1 MTQQQ
6 LSTTPAFSFVSHYH
20 KQPHTNMPDD
30 HTPST
35 PSAAEAG
42 AVFENLSEADASAV
56 LDSLSSVGGDAA
68 GATPAEV
75 IPGLSSLDEALAGA
89 DLAQMTDSQIRDFE
103 SGDPERVEAALAA
116 VQPNAEPRTGTND
129 EASALMPAR
138 VSIKAL
144 KPEDRA
150 RTVQALD
157 LIRAG
162 RAPADAFAEA
172 FGITGQ
178 AQAGDGFAQDDA
190 AGFDDSQT
198 LMEVPQVAELEQ
210 HLALLQHQYQQAKET
225 YDPVATDLLE
235 QMTDLKL
242 DLREARREAAVV
254 SGHWQGQQSE
264 SHNRMMDQF
273 SDLITDE
280 DTGFVS
286 YCDDEI
292 LLAEAKND
300 PILNHP
306 DWPEKIGRR
315 VIDKFFKGHAANSP
329 GHAKG
334 TSLIPPAPR
343 HSMRL
348 PGSPVGPGFS
358 AGALSPQTAMA
369 EIDKLTPE
377 QQDAFIHSL
386 DRLTS
391 VKVRH

>member
-1 MTQQQ
+1 
-6 LSTTPAFSFVSHYH
+6 
-20 KQPHTNMPDD
+20 MPDD
-30 HTPST
+30 YTPSSPT
-35 PSAAEAG
+35 AAEAG
-42 AVFENLSEADASAV
+42 AVFDNLSEADASAV
-56 LDSLSSVGGDAA
+56 LDSLSSSAGGDSRNAD
-68 GATPAEV
+68 GAYAEAV
-75 IPGLSSLDEALAGA
+75 IPGVSSLDEALEGA
-89 DLAQMTDSQIRDFE
+89 DLAQMTDAQIRDFE

-116 VQPNAEPRTGTND
+116 QMTPRAAG
-129 EASALMPAR
+129 EESAMAPAR

-162 RAPADAFAEA
+162 REPAEAFAEA

-178 AQAGDGFAQDDA
+178 GHAADDFSQERAPAYDDA
-190 AGFDDSQT
+190 HDYSQV
-198 LMEVPQVAELEQ
+198 MANVPQVADLEQ
-210 HLALLQHQYQQAKET
+210 HLSALQQQYKQAKES
-225 YDPVATDLLE
+225 YDPVASDIME
-235 QMTDLKL
+235 QMTDVKM
-242 DLREARREAAVV
+242 DLRDARREASVV
-254 SGHWQGQQSE
+254 SHHWQGQQAE
-264 SHNRMMDQF
+264 SHTRAMDQF

-286 YCDDEI
+286 CCDDEI

-315 VIDKFFKGHAANSP
+315 VIDKFFKGHAAQSP
-329 GHAKG
+329 GHARG
-334 TSLIPPAPR
+334 SSVIPPAPR
-343 HSMRL
+343 HSLRL

-386 DRLTS
+386 DKLTS
-391 VKVRH
+391 AKARH

>member
-1 MTQQQ
+1 
-6 LSTTPAFSFVSHYH
+6 
-20 KQPHTNMPDD
+20 MPDEY
-30 HTPST
+30 TPST

-56 LDSLSSVGGDAA
+56 LDSLSSAGGDAA
-68 GATPAEV
+68 NAGVASQAEV
-75 IPGLSSLDEALAGA
+75 IPGLSSLDEALEGA
-89 DLAQMTDSQIRDFE
+89 DLSKMTDAQIRDFE

-116 VQPNAEPRTGTND
+116 VQPQAEPGD
-129 EASALMPAR
+129 GAGEEVSALAPAR

-162 RAPADAFAEA
+162 KAPADAFAEA

-178 AQAGDGFAQDDA
+178 AQAAEGYAQEYAPFAEAVPEYSQSQEA
-190 AGFDDSQT
+190 A
-198 LMEVPQVAELEQ
+198 PQVADLEQ
-210 HLALLQHQYQQAKET
+210 HLSLLQQQYKQAKES
-225 YDPVATDLLE
+225 YDPVATDIME
-235 QMTDLKL
+235 QMTEVKM
-242 DLREARREAAVV
+242 DLRDARREASVV
-254 SGHWQGQQSE
+254 NNHWQGQQSE
-264 SHNRMMDQF
+264 SHTRMMDQF

-300 PILNHP
+300 PILNNP

-391 VKVRH
+391 AKVRL

>member
-1 MTQQQ
+1 MT
-6 LSTTPAFSFVSHYH
+6 
-20 KQPHTNMPDD
+20 DD
-30 HTPST
+30 FTPST

-56 LDSLSSVGGDAA
+56 LDSLASAGDDAP

-75 IPGLSSLDEALAGA
+75 VPGLASLDEALQGA
-89 DLAQMTDSQIRDFE
+89 DLSQMTDAQIKDFE

-116 VQPNAEPRTGTND
+116 VQPQEEPRGGPGEET
-129 EASALMPAR
+129 SAFAPAR

-162 RAPADAFAEA
+162 KAPADAFAEV
-172 FGITGQ
+172 FGSPGQ
-178 AQAGDGFAQDDA
+178 AQAGDIFSQDEAPVFDEAQTHMA
-190 AGFDDSQT
+190 A
-198 LMEVPQVAELEQ
+198 PPVAELEE
-210 HLALLQHQYQQAKET
+210 HLALLQHQYKQAKES
-225 YDPVATDLLE
+225 YDPAATDLLE

-254 SGHWQGQQSE
+254 NGHWQDRQAE
-264 SHNRMMDQF
+264 SHTRVMDQF

-280 DTGFVS
+280 DAGFVS

-334 TSLIPPAPR
+334 TSLIPPVPR
-343 HSMRL
+343 HPVRL

-391 VKVRH
+391 VKVRR

>member
-1 MTQQQ
+1 
-6 LSTTPAFSFVSHYH
+6 
-20 KQPHTNMPDD
+20 MPDEY
-30 HTPST
+30 TPST

-56 LDSLSSVGGDAA
+56 LDSLSSAGGDAV
-68 GATPAEV
+68 GAATAEV
-75 IPGLSSLDEALAGA
+75 IPGLSSLDEALEGA
-89 DLAQMTDSQIRDFE
+89 DLSKMTDAQIRDFE
-103 SGDPERVEAALAA
+103 SGDPERVEAA
-116 VQPNAEPRTGTND
+116 QAEPGD
-129 EASALMPAR
+129 GPGEEVSALAPAR

-144 KPEDRA
+144 KQEDRA

-162 RAPADAFAEA
+162 KAPADAFAEA

-178 AQAGDGFAQDDA
+178 ARAAEGYAQADA
-190 AGFDDSQT
+190 SFDEAIPEYSQT
-198 LMEVPQVAELEQ
+198 QQAAPQVADLEQ
-210 HLALLQHQYQQAKET
+210 HLSLLQQQYKQAKES
-225 YDPVATDLLE
+225 YDPVATDIME
-235 QMTDLKL
+235 QMTEVKM
-242 DLREARREAAVV
+242 DLRDARREASVV
-254 SGHWQGQQSE
+254 NNHWQGQQAE
-264 SHNRMMDQF
+264 SHTRMMDQF

-286 YCDDEI
+286 YCDVEI
-292 LLAEAKND
+292 LLAEAKSD
-300 PILNHP
+300 QILNHP
-306 DWPEKIGRR
+306 DWPEKIGQR

-348 PGSPVGPGFS
+348 PGSPVGSGFS

-391 VKVRH
+391 TKVRH

>member
-1 MTQQQ
+1 
-6 LSTTPAFSFVSHYH
+6 
-20 KQPHTNMPDD
+20 MPDD
-30 HTPST
+30 YTPST

-56 LDSLSSVGGDAA
+56 LDSLSSAGGDAPDA
-68 GATPAEV
+68 RRGSAEEV

-89 DLAQMTDSQIRDFE
+89 DLAQMTDAQIRDFE

-116 VQPNAEPRTGTND
+116 VQPDAEPRDGPG
-129 EASALMPAR
+129 EEVSALAPAR

-162 RAPADAFAEA
+162 STPAEAFAEA

-178 AQAGDGFAQDDA
+178 AQGAAGYEQDA
-190 AGFDDSQT
+190 APDYDEGFDHSQT
-198 LMEVPQVAELEQ
+198 QMAAPEVAELEQ
-210 HLALLQHQYQQAKET
+210 HLTLLQHQYKQAKES

-235 QMTDLKL
+235 QMTDLKM
-242 DLREARREAAVV
+242 DLREARREASVV
-254 SGHWQGQQSE
+254 SDHWQGQQAD

-286 YCDDEI
+286 CCDDEI

-315 VIDKFFKGHAANSP
+315 VIDKFFKGHAAQSP
-329 GHAKG
+329 GHARG

-343 HSMRL
+343 HSLRL

-391 VKVRH
+391 AKVRH

>member
-1 MTQQQ
+1 
-6 LSTTPAFSFVSHYH
+6 
-20 KQPHTNMPDD
+20 MPDD
-30 HTPST
+30 YTPTT

-56 LDSLSSVGGDAA
+56 LDSLSSAGGDAA
-68 GATPAEV
+68 NAGVVSPAVV
-75 IPGLSSLDEALAGA
+75 IPGLSSLDEALEGA
-89 DLAQMTDSQIRDFE
+89 DLSKMTDAQIRDFE

-116 VQPNAEPRTGTND
+116 VQPQAEPGD
-129 EASALMPAR
+129 GAGEEVSALAPAR

-162 RAPADAFAEA
+162 KAPADAFAEA

-178 AQAGDGFAQDDA
+178 AQAAEGYAQEYGPFAEA
-190 AGFDDSQT
+190 APEYSQT
-198 LMEVPQVAELEQ
+198 REAAPQVADLER
-210 HLALLQHQYQQAKET
+210 HLSLLQQQYKQAKES
-225 YDPVATDLLE
+225 YDPVATDIME
-235 QMTDLKL
+235 QMTEVKM
-242 DLREARREAAVV
+242 DLRDARREASVV
-254 SGHWQGQQSE
+254 NNHWQGQQSE
-264 SHNRMMDQF
+264 SHTRMMDQF

-391 VKVRH
+391 AKVRH

>member
-1 MTQQQ
+1 MT
-6 LSTTPAFSFVSHYH
+6 
-20 KQPHTNMPDD
+20 DD
-30 HTPST
+30 YT
-35 PSAAEAG
+35 PSAPTAADAG
-42 AVFENLSEADASAV
+42 AVFDNLSEADASAV
-56 LDSLSSVGGDAA
+56 LDSLASA
-68 GATPAEV
+68 GEGSRGADGAYAEAV
-75 IPGLSSLDEALAGA
+75 IPGVSSLDEALEGA
-89 DLAQMTDSQIRDFE
+89 DLAQMSDAQIRDFE

-116 VQPNAEPRTGTND
+116 QMTPRAGGD
-129 EASALMPAR
+129 EGAGAPAR

-162 RAPADAFAEA
+162 STPAEAFAEA

-178 AQAGDGFAQDDA
+178 GYAQERGPAYDEGPDF
-190 AGFDDSQT
+190 SQA
-198 LMEVPQVAELEQ
+198 MASVPQVADLEQ
-210 HLALLQHQYQQAKET
+210 HLSALQQQYKQAKES
-225 YDPVATDLLE
+225 YDPMASDIME
-235 QMTDLKL
+235 QMTDVKM
-242 DLREARREAAVV
+242 DLRDARREAAVV
-254 SGHWQGQQSE
+254 SNHWQGQQAE
-264 SHNRMMDQF
+264 SHTRAMDMF

-280 DTGFVS
+280 DTGFVNC
-286 YCDDEI
+286 CDDEI

-315 VIDKFFKGHAANSP
+315 VIDKFFKGHAAQSP
-329 GHAKG
+329 GHARG
-334 TSLIPPAPR
+334 SSVIPPAPR
-343 HSMRL
+343 HSLRL

-386 DRLTS
+386 DKLTS
-391 VKVRH
+391 AKARH

>member
-1 MTQQQ
+1 
-6 LSTTPAFSFVSHYH
+6 
-20 KQPHTNMPDD
+20 MPDD
-30 HTPST
+30 YTPTT

-56 LDSLSSVGGDAA
+56 LDSLSSAGGDAA
-68 GATPAEV
+68 NAGVASPVEV
-75 IPGLSSLDEALAGA
+75 IPGLSSLDAALEGA
-89 DLAQMTDSQIRDFE
+89 DLAQMTDAQIRDFE

-116 VQPNAEPRTGTND
+116 VQPQAEPGD
-129 EASALMPAR
+129 GAGEEVSALAPAR

-162 RAPADAFAEA
+162 KAPADAFAEA

-178 AQAGDGFAQDDA
+178 AQAAEGNAQEYGPFDEA
-190 AGFDDSQT
+190 APEYSQT
-198 LMEVPQVAELEQ
+198 QEAAPQVADLEQ
-210 HLALLQHQYQQAKET
+210 HLSLLQQQYKQAKES
-225 YDPVATDLLE
+225 YDPVATDIME
-235 QMTDLKL
+235 QMTEVKM
-242 DLREARREAAVV
+242 DLRDARREASVV
-254 SGHWQGQQSE
+254 NNHWQGQQSE
-264 SHNRMMDQF
+264 SHTRMMDQF

-391 VKVRH
+391 AKVRH

>member
-1 MTQQQ
+1 
-6 LSTTPAFSFVSHYH
+6 
-20 KQPHTNMPDD
+20 MPDD
-30 HTPST
+30 YTPSA

-56 LDSLSSVGGDAA
+56 LESLSSAGGDATGA
-68 GATPAEV
+68 GAASPAEV
-75 IPGLSSLDEALAGA
+75 IPGLSSLDEALEGA
-89 DLAQMTDSQIRDFE
+89 DLSKMSDAQIRDFE

-116 VQPNAEPRTGTND
+116 VQPQAEPRDGPGEET
-129 EASALMPAR
+129 SAFAPAR

-157 LIRAG
+157 MIRAG
-162 RAPADAFAEA
+162 REPADAFAEV
-172 FGITGQ
+172 FGSPGQ
-178 AQAGDGFAQDDA
+178 VQAGNDFAQNDA
-190 AGFDDSQT
+190 PGFDESQT
-198 LMEVPQVAELEQ
+198 QMAAPQVAELEQ
-210 HLALLQHQYQQAKET
+210 HLALLQHQYKQAKET

-235 QMTDLKL
+235 QMTDLKI

-254 SGHWQGQQSE
+254 SSHWQGQQSE

-286 YCDDEI
+286 YCDDEV

>member
-1 MTQQQ
+1 
-6 LSTTPAFSFVSHYH
+6 
-20 KQPHTNMPDD
+20 MPDD
-30 HTPST
+30 YTPST

-56 LDSLSSVGGDAA
+56 LDSLSSAGGDAA
-68 GATPAEV
+68 GAPPAEV
-75 IPGLSSLDEALAGA
+75 VPGLASLDEALQGA
-89 DLAQMTDSQIRDFE
+89 DLSKMTDAQIRDFE

-116 VQPNAEPRTGTND
+116 VQPNAEPRSGTG
-129 EASALMPAR
+129 EEVSAFAPAR

-144 KPEDRA
+144 NPEDRA

-157 LIRAG
+157 MIRAG
-162 RAPADAFAEA
+162 KTPADAFAEA
-172 FGITGQ
+172 FGITPQG
-178 AQAGDGFAQDDA
+178 GDVFAQDGANGHDEC
-190 AGFDDSQT
+190 FEHSQT
-198 LMEVPQVAELEQ
+198 QMAAPQVAELEQ
-210 HLALLQHQYQQAKET
+210 HLTLLQHQYKQAKES
-225 YDPVATDLLE
+225 YDPAATDLLE
-235 QMTDLKL
+235 QMTDLKM
-242 DLREARREAAVV
+242 DLREARRQAAVM
-254 SGHWQGQQSE
+254 SDHWQGQQAQ

-292 LLAEAKND
+292 LLAEAKSD

>member
-1 MTQQQ
+1 M
-6 LSTTPAFSFVSHYH
+6 HEDY
-20 KQPHTNMPDD
+20 
-30 HTPST
+30 TPSN
-35 PSAAEAG
+35 PSSAEAG
-42 AVFENLSEADASAV
+42 GVFENLSEADASAV
-56 LDSLSSVGGDAA
+56 LDSLASAGGDAA
-68 GATPAEV
+68 GAASPSEV
-75 IPGLSSLDEALAGA
+75 IPGLSSLDEALEGA
-89 DLAQMTDSQIRDFE
+89 DLAQMTDAQVRDFE

-116 VQPNAEPRTGTND
+116 QMTPRAPG
-129 EASALMPAR
+129 EESAMAPAR

-162 RAPADAFAEA
+162 SSPAEAFAEA

-178 AQAGDGFAQDDA
+178 AQAAEGDAQQDA
-190 AGFDDSQT
+190 PFYEETPDYSQAQAA
-198 LMEVPQVAELEQ
+198 VPQVAELEQ
-210 HLALLQHQYQQAKET
+210 HLSLLQQQYKQAKES
-225 YDPVATDLLE
+225 YDPVASDIME
-235 QMTDLKL
+235 QMTDVKM

-254 SGHWQGQQSE
+254 NNHWQGQQAE
-264 SHNRMMDQF
+264 SHTRAMDMF

-280 DTGFVS
+280 DTGFVNC
-286 YCDDEI
+286 CDDEI
-292 LLAEAKND
+292 FLAEAKND

-315 VIDKFFKGHAANSP
+315 VIDKFFKGQAANSP
-329 GHAKG
+329 GHARG
-334 TSLIPPAPR
+334 MSLIPPAPR
-343 HSMRL
+343 HSLRL

-386 DRLTS
+386 DKLTS
-391 VKVRH
+391 AKVRH

>member
-1 MTQQQ
+1 MT
-6 LSTTPAFSFVSHYH
+6 
-20 KQPHTNMPDD
+20 DD
-30 HTPST
+30 YTPST
-35 PSAAEAG
+35 PTAADAG

-56 LDSLSSVGGDAA
+56 LDSLSAGGESSGA
-68 GATPAEV
+68 GGASSEAG
-75 IPGLSSLDEALAGA
+75 IPGLSSLDEALEGA
-89 DLAQMTDSQIRDFE
+89 DLTKMTDAQIRDFE

-116 VQPNAEPRTGTND
+116 QMTPRAPGD
-129 EASALMPAR
+129 ESAAAPAR

-162 RAPADAFAEA
+162 RTPAEAFAEA

-178 AQAGDGFAQDDA
+178 AQTQTHEADGFAQEGVADFYAAADSAPGLADA
-190 AGFDDSQT
+190 
-198 LMEVPQVAELEQ
+198 PQVAELEG
-210 HLALLQHQYQQAKET
+210 HLAMLQQQYQEAKAS
-225 YDPVATDLLE
+225 YDPGATDLLE
-235 QMTDLKL
+235 QLTDVKM
-242 DLREARREAAVV
+242 DLREARHEASMVQN
-254 SGHWQGQQSE
+254 HWQGTQAE
-264 SHNRMMDQF
+264 SHTRAMDMF
-273 SDLITDE
+273 ADLITDE
-280 DTGFVS
+280 AAEFVPH
-286 YCDDEI
+286 CDDEI

-315 VIDKFFKGHAANSP
+315 VIDKFFKGHAANSL
-329 GHAKG
+329 GHARG
-334 TSLIPPAPR
+334 ASQIPPAPR
-343 HSMRL
+343 HAVRL

-386 DRLTS
+386 DKLTS
-391 VKVRH
+391 AKMRY

>member
-1 MTQQQ
+1 
-6 LSTTPAFSFVSHYH
+6 
-20 KQPHTNMPDD
+20 MPDD
-30 HTPST
+30 YTPST

-56 LDSLSSVGGDAA
+56 LDSLASAGGDAA

-75 IPGLSSLDEALAGA
+75 VPGLASLDEALQGA
-89 DLAQMTDSQIRDFE
+89 DLSKMTDAQIKDFE
-103 SGDPERVEAALAA
+103 SGDPERVEAALVA
-116 VQPNAEPRTGTND
+116 VQPQEEPRSGAG
-129 EASALMPAR
+129 EEVSAFAPAR

-162 RAPADAFAEA
+162 STPADAFAEA
-172 FGITGQ
+172 FGIAAQ
-178 AQAGDGFAQDDA
+178 AQAGNGFAQDEA
-190 AGFDDSQT
+190 PGFDESQAQ
-198 LMEVPQVAELEQ
+198 MAAPQVAELEQ
-210 HLALLQHQYQQAKET
+210 HLTLLQHQYKQAKES
-225 YDPVATDLLE
+225 YDPAATDLLE
-235 QMTDLKL
+235 QMTDLKM
-242 DLREARREAAVV
+242 DLREARRQAAVM
-254 SGHWQGQQSE
+254 SDHWQGRQAE

-292 LLAEAKND
+292 LLAEAKSD

>member
-1 MTQQQ
+1 
-6 LSTTPAFSFVSHYH
+6 
-20 KQPHTNMPDD
+20 MPDD

-56 LDSLSSVGGDAA
+56 LDSLSSAGGDAPCA
-68 GATPAEV
+68 APAEV
-75 IPGLSSLDEALAGA
+75 IPGLSSLDEALEGA
-89 DLAQMTDSQIRDFE
+89 DLSKMTDAQIRDFE

-116 VQPNAEPRTGTND
+116 VQPNAEPRIGTGED
-129 EASALMPAR
+129 ASALVPAR

-144 KPEDRA
+144 NPEDRA

-157 LIRAG
+157 MIRAG
-162 RAPADAFAEA
+162 KTPADAFAEA

-178 AQAGDGFAQDDA
+178 AQGGDGFAQDGA
-190 AGFDDSQT
+190 AGYDEGFDYSPAPAAAPPVT
-198 LMEVPQVAELEQ
+198 ELEQ
-210 HLALLQHQYQQAKET
+210 HLTLLQHQYKQAKES
-225 YDPVATDLLE
+225 YDPAATDLLE
-235 QMTDLKL
+235 QMTDLKM

-254 SGHWQGQQSE
+254 NEHWQGRQAE

-334 TSLIPPAPR
+334 TSLIPPVPR
-343 HSMRL
+343 HPVRI